1 MDYQRTLMLFEKRPN
16 GKITTT
22 DLSGTRVE
30 IVTGQVGPSG
40 LFLSSARPKT
50 TKNTRAK
57 ITSCIVTLRH
67 ILEGRIIAFEGKQ
80 GLYFEKDGV
89 RFFITNNGTNIKTET
104 GAPIGDSDIVD
115 AISLFDMSSLSGMVE
130 MQQAVHVFL
139 TNTYS
144 PSSGF
149 DLQAKLFHLCDAQ
162 YFEGLKIGT
171 RDRVFTSDN
180 LQIEEIKQAIRTGEL
195 RPMKILLG
203 LPAAALTLNVEVPKI
218 DQEEKDD
225 AEHSTK
231 YVDCKMGA
239 YLLDHIWDIERLEDI
254 QPIEF
259 LDDFIPV
266 PQFFTMVDIMHHEL
280 NAVLDRM
287 KKGETGLRAIGN
299 NFVNCQL
306 VGRPGTGKTT
316 IANALSAT
324 FGIPIKVVV
333 NSKHTEEDTY
343 QGMAKIREGKVDF
356 VSTPFLDAYKTGGII
371 LLEEF
376 NLCDP
381 GMLMGAIGQ
390 AIEKPFLV
398 YEDGYRIVRR
408 HPLCVIIATANIGT
422 QGSREPSE
430 AMISRMPNIFLLD
443 DPKESDFIAI
453 LGKNSMLGKR
463 KIMKV
468 YKGYS
473 KVINFLC
480 SSSISADDIALGV
493 TLRACQA
500 AVKQMEIGISFHD
513 AMKNTVIGAIAVKDI
528 GLAKQTYES
537 VIQSM
542 PE

>member
-225 AEHSTK
+225 AEPSTK

-239 YLLDHIWDIERLEDI
+239 YLLDHIWDIERLEDV

-266 PQFFTMVDIMHHEL
+266 PQFYTMVDIMHHEL